1 MKTLVNGKE
10 TELSENATIATL
22 TAQLQTPE
30 KGVAIAVNN
39 QMISRQ
45 EWSSY
50 RLNENDTIVIVKA
63 ACGG

>member
-10 TELSENATIATL
+10 IELSDNATIATL
-22 TAQLQTPE
+22 TNQLQTPE

-39 QMISRQ
+39 KMISRE
-45 EWSSY
+45 EWPSY
-50 RLNENDTIVIVKA
+50 CLNENDTIVIIKA